1 MTFSLIAQS
10 LSHTKHKRYI
20 ADHYC
25 QRSVAVFCEG
35 KCQLLV
41 GEETHY
47 VIKIE
52 QNGQGKMK
60 KTKPEAIAMAFLVR
74 PVPNKRSIMNCG

>member
-1 MTFSLIAQS
+1 M
-10 LSHTKHKRYI
+10 
-20 ADHYC
+20 
-25 QRSVAVFCEG
+25 FCEG
-35 KCQLLV
+35 KCQLPL

-52 QNGQGKMK
+52 QNGQGKLK
-60 KTKPEAIAMAFLVR
+60 KTKPEAIAMAFLVQ

>member
-1 MTFSLIAQS
+1 M
-10 LSHTKHKRYI
+10 
-20 ADHYC
+20 
-25 QRSVAVFCEG
+25 FCEG